1 MRARPGKTGKTLR
14 LPQFLREGAKEGG
27 GSAPKSGQAGE
38 QDRACVPAHTDFPTT
53 SVVTCYFLLFWLLG
67 LLWLLWLLF
76 ATAYLILSY
85 FPCRYYLLGYC
96 IPATVLYLPR

>member
-38 QDRACVPAHTDFPTT
+38 QDRACVPAHT
-53 SVVTCYFLLFWLLG
+53 
-67 LLWLLWLLF
+67 
-76 ATAYLILSY
+76 
-85 FPCRYYLLGYC
+85 
-96 IPATVLYLPR
+96 